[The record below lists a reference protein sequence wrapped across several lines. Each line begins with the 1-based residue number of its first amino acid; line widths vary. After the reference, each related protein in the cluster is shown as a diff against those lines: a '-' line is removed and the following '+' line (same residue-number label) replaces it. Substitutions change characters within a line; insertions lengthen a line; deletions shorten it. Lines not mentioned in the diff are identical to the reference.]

1 MFKKTSYSN
10 LQRTQKASVIKI
22 PSGHKNPQY
31 PNSHIKKFPVY
42 KNLKNP
48 FAIYKNKCYNKNVMR
63 LELDE
68 YEKDH
73 LVETI
78 QYRIE
83 HDEHLLTNAS
93 IKDDLEDLINK
104 FLEDEYL

>member
-1 MFKKTSYSN
+1 
-10 LQRTQKASVIKI
+10 
-22 PSGHKNPQY
+22 
-31 PNSHIKKFPVY
+31 
-42 KNLKNP
+42 
-48 FAIYKNKCYNKNVMR
+48 MR

-68 YEKDH
+68 YEKDA

-83 HDEHLLTNAS
+83 NDEHLLINAS
-93 IKDDLEDLINK
+93 VKDDLEDLIDK

>member
-1 MFKKTSYSN
+1 MN
-10 LQRTQKASVIKI
+10 DIIK
-22 PSGHKNPQY
+22 
-31 PNSHIKKFPVY
+31 
-42 KNLKNP
+42 L
-48 FAIYKNKCYNKNVMR
+48 MR
-63 LELDE
+63 LELDDF
-68 YEKDH
+68 EKDA

-83 HDEHLLTNAS
+83 NDEHLLTNAS

>member
-1 MFKKTSYSN
+1 
-10 LQRTQKASVIKI
+10 
-22 PSGHKNPQY
+22 
-31 PNSHIKKFPVY
+31 
-42 KNLKNP
+42 
-48 FAIYKNKCYNKNVMR
+48 MR

-68 YEKDH
+68 YEKDA

-83 HDEHLLTNAS
+83 NDEHLLTNAS